1 MGDGGVCAD
10 RGRMPGAAAAREGA
24 AIGFELVMDDG
35 AEGTGP
41 AVGPRMV
48 LPLGERALVTG
59 LFMGLLSH
67 ALRRGTAD
75 RGPTVGVR
83 LDCNWSELSAVL
95 AMVAQVREGAA
106 RWGLRF
112 RVRADT
118 GRMFVTVA
126 SAHDAA
132 TGARARASGAGA
144 KRERGA

>member
-1 MGDGGVCAD
+1 
-10 RGRMPGAAAAREGA
+10 
-24 AIGFELVMDDG
+24 
-35 AEGTGP
+35 
-41 AVGPRMV
+41 
-48 LPLGERALVTG
+48 G
-59 LFMGLLSH
+59 LFTGLLSH

-83 LDCNWSELSAVL
+83 LDCTLSELSAVL

-106 RWGLRF
+106 RWGLRY